1 VSLRPVLAV
10 GLADLAARLAPHVTP
25 ASIGA
30 APASRFRTGT
40 GSPEGVVTAPV
51 GTTYKDTAT
60 GNEWHKMSGTGVTG
74 WRGPIVLS
82 DDPAPGRLGH
92 HPPRLRDHH
101 RQRLHRRANPP
112 HPHRAGVLSMSV
124 IALTRTTV
132 GSGYQR
138 ILVPPPTGYRP
149 ISTVYFRPLVGA
161 SYGYLSVAELTLS
174 GAGLNE
180 NFTLTWLTRDPLP
193 VP

>member
-1 VSLRPVLAV
+1 MSLRPVLAV

-82 DDPAPGRLGH
+82 DDPRLVDSGTI
-92 HPPRLRDHH
+92 RLDSAIIT
-101 RQRLHRRANPP
+101 ANGYTGGQI
-112 HPHRAGVLSMSV
+112 H
-124 IALTRTTV
+124 LTRIGQV
-132 GSGYQR
+132 CSR
-138 ILVPPPTGYRP
+138 CP
-149 ISTVYFRPLVGA
+149 S
-161 SYGYLSVAELTLS
+161 
-174 GAGLNE
+174 
-180 NFTLTWLTRDPLP
+180 
-193 VP
+193 